1 MKFEVTGK
9 AVIYTKSGAKI
20 VDSKVRRVF
29 NSNADTNTFR
39 VKVKEPHIL
48 IGGARDVPTDNI
60 YAKNAFHPE
69 TVDFA
74 YKYAQT
80 KFFRL
85 TLDLMRLAQWEP
97 IHPSNR
103 PMNFNWFTTN
113 RFPRGQEPDIDFTKS
128 VAEIDAQLYR
138 KYGFTKPMIDFV
150 EARYHDDL

>member
-1 MKFEVTGK
+1 MRFEVTGK
-9 AVIYTKSGAKI
+9 AVIYTKGGAKI
-20 VDSKVRRVF
+20 VDSEVRRYF
-29 NSNADTNTFR
+29 NVGYDGNNYSTQI
-39 VKVKEPHIL
+39 KEPYLL

-60 YAKNAFHPE
+60 YAKPAFHPE
-69 TVDFA
+69 TIGYA

-85 TLDLMRLAQWEP
+85 MLDLMRLAQWEP

-103 PMNFNWFTTN
+103 PMNANWFQWN
-113 RFPRGQEPDIDFTKS
+113 AFSAGQKPDIDFTKS